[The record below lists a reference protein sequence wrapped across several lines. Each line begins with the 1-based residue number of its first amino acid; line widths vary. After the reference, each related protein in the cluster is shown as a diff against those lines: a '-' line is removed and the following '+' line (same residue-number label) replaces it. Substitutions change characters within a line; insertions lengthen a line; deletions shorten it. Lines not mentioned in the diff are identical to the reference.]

1 MRIFLLVSLI
11 ILTIFFVLKKVFYS
25 AKRNLFKDQAEW
37 FSKDIKI
44 KYSKSKE
51 ISTSDKHDNYLKIIA
66 DESKFYLEEQS
77 NQDYESNQSN

>member
-1 MRIFLLVSLI
+1 MRIFLLLSLI
-11 ILTIFFVLKKVFYS
+11 ILTIFFVFKKVFNS
-25 AKRNLFKDQAEW
+25 AKRSLFKDQAEW

-51 ISTSDKHDNYLKIIA
+51 NSTSDKIDNYLKIIA

-77 NQDYESNQSN
+77 NQD

>member
-1 MRIFLLVSLI
+1 MRIFLLLSLI
-11 ILTIFFVLKKVFYS
+11 ILTIFFVFKKVFYS

-51 ISTSDKHDNYLKIIA
+51 NPTSDKHDNYLKIIA
-66 DESKFYLEEQS
+66 DESKYYLEEQS
-77 NQDYESNQSN
+77 NQD